1 MEEGGI
7 VEGLGKAVWAA
18 ATGDRQEH
26 ATKIGMI
33 SRKIIRY
40 RPTLNPSGS
49 DVLHAHVHGFELNTN
64 DLMMFESVG

>member
-7 VEGLGKAVWAA
+7 VEGLGKTFWAA
-18 ATGDRQEH
+18 AMGDRQEH

-40 RPTLNPSGS
+40 RPTLNQSGS

-64 DLMMFESVG
+64 DLMMFESAS